1 MLPGRRILLG
11 VTGGIAAYKA
21 VVLARRLVEAGADVK
36 VMMTRSAGEFV
47 GARSFAAV
55 TKHPVAE
62 DLFAAGAV
70 SPHTELA
77 EWADLI
83 VIAPATTSLLGRLAA
98 GISDDVVTAT
108 LMAARSPVVLAP
120 AMHTEMWEHP
130 ATRRVVAQLTS
141 DGHHLVGPA
150 SGSLAGGDEGPGRMV
165 EPEEILAEVARV
177 LGDGPLTGVRVLVT
191 AGGTREPIDPVRY
204 VGNRSSGRMGHA
216 IAGEASRRGADVVLV
231 TTASLDLPRGVEVV
245 AVETADEMAEAVW
258 GRAGG
263 MDVVVMAAA
272 VADFRPKEQAP
283 TKLSRGDGPPD
294 IVLEPTPDI
303 LGGVAEM
310 EPRPFLVGFSAETG
324 SLDRAVEK
332 AKRKG
337 SDLTVANDVTRT
349 GSGFGSDT
357 NEVALIGRDGTI
369 EHWPLLTKQEV
380 ASRLWDEVGAAL
392 TDAD

>member
-21 VVLARRLVEAGADVK
+21 VILVRRLVEAGAEVK
-36 VMMTRSAGEFV
+36 VMMTRSATEFV

-55 TKHPVAE
+55 TREPVAE
-62 DLFAAGAV
+62 DLFAAGTV

-83 VIAPATTSLLGRLAA
+83 VIAPATTSLLGRLAV
-98 GISDDVVTAT
+98 GISDDLVTAT
-108 LMAARSPVVLAP
+108 LIAARSPVLLAP

-130 ATRRVVAQLTS
+130 ATQRAVTQLTA
-141 DGHHLVGPA
+141 DGHHLIGPA

-165 EPEEILAEVARV
+165 EPEEILAEVIRLLAE
-177 LGDGPLTGVRVLVT
+177 GPLSGVQVLVT

-204 VGNRSSGRMGHA
+204 VGNRSSGRMGHT
-216 IAGEASRRGADVVLV
+216 IAHEAVRRGADVVLV
-231 TTASLDLPRGVEVV
+231 TTSSLEVPRGVEVV
-245 AVETADEMAEAVW
+245 AVETAEEMASEVW
-258 GRAGG
+258 RRAGD

-272 VADFRPKEQAP
+272 VADFRPKERAA

-294 IVLEPTPDI
+294 VVFEPTPDI

-310 EPRPFLVGFSAETG
+310 DSRPFLIGFSAETG

-337 SDLTVANDVTRT
+337 SDLTVANDVTKT
-349 GSGFGSDT
+349 GSGFGTDT
-357 NEVALIGRDGTI
+357 NEVALIGAGGTV
-369 EHWPLLTKQEV
+369 ERWPLMTKREV
-380 ASRLWDEVGAAL
+380 ASRLWDRVGAAL
-392 TDAD
+392 SSAD